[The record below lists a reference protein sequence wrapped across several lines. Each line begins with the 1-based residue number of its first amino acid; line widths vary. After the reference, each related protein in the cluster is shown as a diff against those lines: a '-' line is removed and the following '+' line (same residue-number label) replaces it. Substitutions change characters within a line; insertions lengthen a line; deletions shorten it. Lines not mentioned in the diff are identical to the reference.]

1 MATHATLAVCTRRA
15 VLTLFV
21 LFLLAA
27 CTPGQPGLVDTTWVL
42 QQEREEDTLV
52 PPEVTIEFRPN
63 GEVRGFYSQL
73 NYAGRYTTDGET
85 LTIDDVCWLSLIC
98 QAETNMSGPQDYI
111 ETLMNAEHYSVED
124 NVLSIHAGRNTLT
137 FTIFR

>member
-1 MATHATLAVCTRRA
+1 MATHATVAVSTRGA

-21 LFLLAA
+21 IFLLAA
-27 CTPGQPGLVDTTWVL
+27 CTQRQQGLVDITWVL
-42 QQEREEDTLV
+42 QQEHEEDTLI
-52 PPEVTIEFRPN
+52 PPEVTLEFRPN

-111 ETLMNAEHYSVED
+111 ETLKNAEAYSIKD
-124 NVLSIHAGRNTLT
+124 DTLSIYTGGDTLT
-137 FTIFR
+137 FTTST